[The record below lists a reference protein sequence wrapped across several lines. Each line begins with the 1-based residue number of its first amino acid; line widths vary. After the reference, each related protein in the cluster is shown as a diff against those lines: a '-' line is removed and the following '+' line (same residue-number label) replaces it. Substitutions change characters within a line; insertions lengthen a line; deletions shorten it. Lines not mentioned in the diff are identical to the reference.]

1 MRTRCGARVAV
12 LAGLIP
18 AASVLAQSNTAGHVA
33 LDVKASGL
41 KTFYVDD
48 QSGSS
53 QVSFTSQAPIEDF
66 TGVCNKV
73 RGECKF
79 DPRAVE
85 SFVGTFSIRVE
96 DLKSGVELR
105 DTHMRGKDWLDGAS
119 FPDIVV
125 EISRVEDAV
134 KAAANTASLTLVGT
148 CSFHGKTNPV
158 RISGTLAYLDETP
171 RTQQKVKG
179 DLVRLRV
186 EFKVKLSDY
195 GVTGPSG
202 SDTIGLKVA
211 DELVIRA
218 AVYGSTEP
226 PPKPLQADRPAPA
239 SGSKRPAPPKRP

>member
-1 MRTRCGARVAV
+1 MRTRCGAFATV
-12 LAGLIP
+12 LTGLIST
-18 AASVLAQSNTAGHVA
+18 ACVLAQATAGQHVA

-41 KTFYVDD
+41 KSFYVDD

-66 TGVCNKV
+66 TGVGNKV
-73 RGECKF
+73 KGECKF

-85 SFVGTFSIRVE
+85 SFVGKFSIRVD

-105 DTHMRGKDWLDGAS
+105 DSHMRGEDWLDGARY
-119 FPDIVV
+119 PEIVV
-125 EISRVEDAV
+125 EINRVDSAV
-134 KAAANTASLTLVGT
+134 KSTANSASLTLIGT
-148 CSFHGKTNPV
+148 CSFHGKSNPV
-158 RISGTLAYLDETP
+158 SIPAVLAYLDETP

-179 DLVRLRV
+179 DLIRLRA

-195 GVTGPSG
+195 GVTGPKG

-211 DELVIRA
+211 DELEIRA

-226 PPKPLQADRPAPA
+226 PPKPLQADRPASD
-239 SGSKRPAPPKRP
+239 SGSKRPAPPKRS